1 MIKLAI
7 PGLIMIVA
15 EYLAFEILTL
25 AASHIS
31 GTHLAA
37 QSILSTIAILMYQIP
52 FPMSIA
58 ASTRIANFIG
68 ASLTPAAKTA
78 TKVAI
83 GAAFLVGM
91 FNLTA
96 LFAARNVVPKFFT
109 SDDDVAELVAAT
121 LPVTIA
127 MELADAIGTTCNGI
141 LRGLGRQDF
150 GGYVN
155 LIAYYGI
162 ALPISFATGFGLK
175 WGLFGLWAG
184 PAIGLAV

>member
-37 QSILSTIAILMYQIP
+37 QSILSTIACLMYQIP

-68 ASLTPAAKTA
+68 AGLTPAAKSA

-83 GAAFLVGM
+83 GGASFVGI
-91 FNLTA
+91 FNFVL
-96 LFAARNVVPKFFT
+96 LFSLRHVVPKLFT
-109 SDDDVAELVAAT
+109 SDDDVAQLVAAT
-121 LPVTIA
+121 LPVT
-127 MELADAIGTTCNGI
+127 MMMQLADAIGTTCNGI

-162 ALPISFATGFGLK
+162 ALPIAFATGFGLK
-175 WGLFGLWAG
+175 WGLFGLWIG
-184 PAIGLAV
+184 PAIGLLL